1 MNNYE
6 SILANGIGY
15 LHHEIRYK
23 NRPLIIDTRMV
34 DGKYETISMRR
45 NGDSFSCQV
54 SDSPAIA
61 AANHENAIRKFLPEC
76 LQKFPDDLSDCATQA
91 WVEYGASE
99 DGGTCNF
106 DSPAVRFTGAHA
118 GTVDAASSIVG
129 AHCYRWQEKRKNP
142 FYDYFVFSNPTGQG
156 NRRSRIAERTAELLK
171 ERGYDTAVYYQM
183 D

>member
-45 NGDSFSCQV
+45 NGDCFSCRMA
-54 SDSPAIA
+54 DSPAIA
-61 AANHENAIRKFLPEC
+61 AVNHEDALRSFLPVH
-76 LQKFPDDLSDCATQA
+76 LRFFSDDLGTCITQA
-91 WVEYGASE
+91 LKEFGESE

-106 DSPAVRFTGAHA
+106 DSPAVSFHGVHT
-118 GTVDAASSIVG
+118 GTVEAAASLAG
-129 AHCYRWQEKRKNP
+129 EHCSRWQEKRKDP
-142 FYDYFVFSNPTGQG
+142 MYDWFVFSGPTGQG
-156 NRRSRIAERTAELLK
+156 NRRTRMAERISELLK
-171 ERGYDTAVYYQM
+171 QRGYDTTVYYQM